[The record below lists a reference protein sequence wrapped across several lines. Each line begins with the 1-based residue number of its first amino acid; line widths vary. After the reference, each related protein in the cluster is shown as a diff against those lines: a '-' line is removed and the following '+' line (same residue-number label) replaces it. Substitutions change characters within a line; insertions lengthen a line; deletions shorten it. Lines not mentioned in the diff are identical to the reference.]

1 MVNAEHTFQ
10 RDTEEMSDTNMV
22 IIPITLRF
30 LIVLVD
36 LVHGIDDVIVLT
48 ECVDVGM
55 SPLS

>member
-10 RDTEEMSDTNMV
+10 RDTDEMSDTNMV